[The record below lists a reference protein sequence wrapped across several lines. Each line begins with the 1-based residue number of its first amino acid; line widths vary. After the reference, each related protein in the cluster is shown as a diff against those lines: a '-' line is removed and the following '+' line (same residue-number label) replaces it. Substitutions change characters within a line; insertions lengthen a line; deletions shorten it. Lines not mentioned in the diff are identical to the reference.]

1 MTLAFVFPGQGARDV
16 LQAVEWAAR
25 SDQGRA
31 LIDHACESAGC
42 TLEDVRRHGG
52 RVLESTRV
60 LQPLLTAASL
70 STLAQLTAQGV
81 RADEAIGHSL
91 GELMALACAGRISAE
106 LAVELAAVRGAAM
119 DDAATE
125 RPGGLVALDSIETAQ
140 RAMVEIEGLE
150 LALINAPDEVVVAGS
165 NLAVAEVIARFSGR
179 RVPVSGPWHS
189 SAMQPAVE
197 RLRRGLPSETPAVIA
212 LPGGPQSVNELP
224 DRLVM
229 KVDFVATLQSARA
242 DTWLIVG
249 PGHVLRGLLRRNLG
263 ASARIFTTENEADL
277 QRTLE
282 HLRSAA

>member
-1 MTLAFVFPGQGARDV
+1 MKLAFVFPGQGARDV
-16 LQAVEWAAR
+16 LQAVEWASA
-25 SDQGRA
+25 SGT
-31 LIDHACESAGC
+31 LIDRACASAGC

-70 STLAQLTAQGV
+70 STMAQLIAHGV
-81 RADEAIGHSL
+81 RPDEVIGHSL
-91 GELMALACAGRISAE
+91 GELAALACAGRISPE
-106 LAVELAAVRGAAM
+106 DAVELAAVRGAAM
-119 DDAATE
+119 EEAAAE
-125 RPGGLVALDSIETAQ
+125 RPGGLVALESIETAQ
-140 RAMVEIEGLE
+140 RAIAEIEGLE

-165 NLAVAEVIARFSGR
+165 SLAVAEVIARFPGR

-189 SAMQPAVE
+189 SAMQPAIE
-197 RLRRGLPSETPAVIA
+197 RLRRSLPGETPAAIA

-229 KVDFVATLQSARA
+229 KVDFVATLQAARA

-249 PGHVLRGLLRRNLG
+249 PGHVMRGLLRRNLG
-263 ASARIFTTENEADL
+263 AAARIFTSENEADL
-277 QRTLE
+277 HRTLE